1 MPSVMYSQPW
11 SPTPSTTA
19 FAPLFRT
26 AKRSPARPAAKRL
39 PPVAPLGQVANVLI
53 TQLSCDSNPES
64 VSIQNFG
71 GASQNL
77 AGWAI
82 RSDPVTN
89 GGQVFDLSVVGTL
102 DPGEQ
107 ASIYSG
113 SNAPATNVGTG
124 VYRWALNFKFRNG
137 DGSDFAQIVNGQT
150 SLIDQ
155 LNCGQ

>member
-1 MPSVMYSQPW
+1 M
-11 SPTPSTTA
+11 
-19 FAPLFRT
+19 
-26 AKRSPARPAAKRL
+26 
-39 PPVAPLGQVANVLI
+39 
-53 TQLSCDSNPES
+53 
-64 VSIQNFG
+64 SIQNFG

-155 LNCGQ
+155 LNCGQQPPPPPPPPPTSTPTPTLPAPTPTPVPPSGDSDGDGCTDAA